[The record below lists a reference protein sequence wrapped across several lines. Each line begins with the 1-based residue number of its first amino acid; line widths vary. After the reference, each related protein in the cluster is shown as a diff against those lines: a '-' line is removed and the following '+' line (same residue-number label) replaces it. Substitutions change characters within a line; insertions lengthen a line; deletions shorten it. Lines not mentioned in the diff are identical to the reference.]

1 MKNYGDHGVENW
13 VLDWIGFL
21 PGKRESRRCMG
32 DYILTQ
38 NDVKSEGKF
47 DDLIAYGGW
56 SMDDHFPAGFRYNK
70 GYPTIFHAAP
80 SPFGIP
86 YRCLYSKNIDNLFF
100 AGRNISATHAA
111 LSATRVMGTCAII
124 GQAVGTA
131 AAIAVAENL
140 TPRDIYEQ
148 EISNLQQML
157 MEDDCYLPWHK
168 REISQLTESAKITAA
183 SGDPEKIRNG
193 YDRPIGSEDNGWTG
207 NLGEWIEY
215 SFKNIQQINELRL
228 VFDSNLT
235 RKIHNMPC
243 NYPLVQNNFHV
254 PETMIREFKIE
265 ILDDSEKWITI
276 FDVKGNYQRLVKI
289 KTEIK
294 TKRIRLTP
302 VSTWGSEKAHII
314 AWDIR

>member
-1 MKNYGDHGVENW
+1 
-13 VLDWIGFL
+13 
-21 PGKRESRRCMG
+21 MG